1 MAADKAT
8 NGTMKDVSYADLTK
22 EMERRQA
29 EANKILAKR
38 NRLARQLEALDQKL
52 AARGLG
58 PKVLP
63 KRAKNSMSLVEALAK
78 LLKGK
83 ELGIPE
89 IMAQLPGVG
98 YVSPSPNLRTMVNVS
113 LLKKTHFRRTARGVY
128 TAKA

>member
-1 MAADKAT
+1 MAADKAA
-8 NGTMKDVSYADLTK
+8 NGTVKDMSVVEL
-22 EMERRQA
+22 RRELDKRESA
-29 EANKILAKR
+29 ARKLIAKR
-38 NRLARQLEALDQKL
+38 ARLMKRVEALNQAI
-52 AARGLG
+52 AALG
-58 PKVLP
+58 GKPAGRA
-63 KRAKNSMSLVEALAK
+63 RAKNSMSLVEALAK

-113 LLKKTHFRRTARGVY
+113 LLKKTHFKRTARGVY